1 MPDSRHTLRV
11 GIIAGE
17 PSGDAIAAGLIAAL
31 RQRVPDAV
39 FEGIAGPRMQAAG
52 CVSLAPMEQLS
63 VMGLA
68 EVLGHLPGL
77 LALRRRM
84 RRHFIA
90 ERPDIF
96 IGVDAPDFNLG
107 LERRLKQA
115 GIPVLHYVS
124 PSVWA
129 WRQYRV
135 RKIAASTDCILT
147 LFPFEE
153 RFYHDHDV
161 QARFVGHP
169 LADRIADNVDR
180 QQARDHLQ
188 LDHAG
193 TLVALLPGSRVG
205 EVRRLAPDFIRA
217 AAWCA
222 GQRPDL
228 RFVVP
233 LATPRC
239 RRAFEQALAD
249 VGADLP
255 LTLLDGQ
262 GLEAMAA
269 ADAVLLASGTATLEC
284 LLLKR
289 PMAVAYRVAPLTYQ
303 LARRLVRTGYF
314 SLPNLLAD
322 RPPVREFIQ
331 HAVTTENLGRE
342 LLALLTDTRRIA
354 DMMEQFNRIHTT
366 LRRNASQVAADTVLQ
381 VAGREAAG
389 NGH

>member
-17 PSGDAIAAGLIAAL
+17 SSGDNIAADLIAAI
-31 RQRVPDAV
+31 RERVPDAV
-39 FEGIAGPRMQAAG
+39 FTGIAGPRMQAAG
-52 CVSLAPMEQLS
+52 CASLAPMEQLS

-68 EVLGHLPGL
+68 EVLSHLPGL

-84 RRHFIA
+84 CRHFIT

-96 IGVDAPDFNLG
+96 IGVDAPDFNLA

-153 RFYHDHDV
+153 RFYHDHNV

-169 LADRIADNVDR
+169 LADRIADSVDR
-180 QQARDHLQ
+180 QQAREHLQ
-188 LDHAG
+188 FDHAG
-193 TLVALLPGSRVG
+193 ALVALLPGSRLG

-217 AAWCA
+217 AVWCA

-239 RRAFEQALAD
+239 RQAFEQALAE
-249 VGADLP
+249 VGADRP

-303 LARRLVRTGYF
+303 LARRLVRTRYF

-322 RPPVREFIQ
+322 RPLVREFIQ
-331 HAVTTENLGRE
+331 HEVTAENLGRE
-342 LLALLTDTRRIA
+342 LLALLQDTRRIA
-354 DMMEQFNRIHTT
+354 DMMEQFNRIHAT
-366 LRRNASQVAADTVLQ
+366 LCRDASQVAADTVLQ
-381 VAGREAAG
+381 VAARGAAG
-389 NGH
+389 DGH

>member
-1 MPDSRHTLRV
+1 MRDRRHALRI

-17 PSGDAIAAGLIAAL
+17 SSGDNIAAGLISAI
-31 RQRVPDAV
+31 RERVPQV
-39 FEGIAGPRMQAAG
+39 TFEGIAGPRMQAAG
-52 CVSLAPMEQLS
+52 CVSLEPMEQLS

-68 EVLGHLPGL
+68 EVLVHLPGL

-84 RRHFIA
+84 QRHFIT

-96 IGVDAPDFNLG
+96 IGVDAPDFNLA
-107 LERRLKQA
+107 LERTLKQA

-135 RKIAASTDCILT
+135 RKIAASTDCVLT

-153 RFYHDHDV
+153 RFYHDHNV

-169 LADRIADNVDR
+169 LADHIADSVDR
-180 QQARDHLQ
+180 QQAREHLQ
-188 LDHAG
+188 LENTG
-193 TLVALLPGSRVG
+193 TLVTLLPGSRVS
-205 EVRRLAPDFIRA
+205 EVRRLAPAFIRA
-217 AAWCA
+217 AVWCA

-228 RFVVP
+228 RFAVP
-233 LATPRC
+233 LATPAC
-239 RRAFEQALAD
+239 RQAFEQALSTI
-249 VGADLP
+249 GADLP

-262 GLEAMAA
+262 GLEVMAA

-289 PMAVAYRVAPLTYQ
+289 PMAVAYRVSPLTYQ
-303 LARRLVRTGYF
+303 LARHLVSTRYF

-322 RPPVREFIQ
+322 RPLVREFIQ
-331 HAVTTENLGRE
+331 HDVTTENLGRE
-342 LLALLTDTRRIA
+342 VLALLEDRQRVA
-354 DMMEQFNRIHTT
+354 DMMEQFDRIHAT
-366 LRRNASQVAADTVLQ
+366 LRCAASQVAADTVLQ
-381 VAGREAAG
+381 LAGRGEQ
-389 NGH
+389 GHGY

>member
-17 PSGDAIAAGLIAAL
+17 SSGDTIAADLIAAL

-84 RRHFIA
+84 RRHFIT

-169 LADRIADNVDR
+169 LADHIADNVDR

-239 RRAFEQALAD
+239 RQAFEQALAD

-289 PMAVAYRVAPLTYQ
+289 PMAVAYRVAPLTFQ
-303 LARRLVRTGYF
+303 LARRLVRIGYF

-322 RPPVREFIQ
+322 RPLVREFIQ

-342 LLALLTDTRRIA
+342 LLALLADTRRIA
-354 DMMEQFNRIHTT
+354 DMMEQFNRIHAT
-366 LRRNASQVAADTVLQ
+366 LRRGASQVAADTVLQ
-381 VAGREAAG
+381 MAGRGEAG